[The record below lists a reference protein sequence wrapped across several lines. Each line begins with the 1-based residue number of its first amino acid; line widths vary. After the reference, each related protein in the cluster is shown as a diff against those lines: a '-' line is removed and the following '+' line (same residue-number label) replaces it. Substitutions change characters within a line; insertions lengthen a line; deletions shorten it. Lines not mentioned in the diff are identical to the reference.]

1 MLDNFDVEVLK
12 SNGYTTVYD
21 LFMGIKKDNYKM
33 YRGKFNW
40 EGDNSTIQGIY
51 PKKVKLWHHTFSEI
65 ILQSS
70 KYSSNI
76 NEIIVRITLFHCN
89 KERCR
94 HTGFD
99 GWSRLNKSYSN

>member
-21 LFMGIKKDNYKM
+21 LFMGIKKDSYKM

-51 PKKVKLWHHTFSEI
+51 PKKVKL
-65 ILQSS
+65 
-70 KYSSNI
+70 
-76 NEIIVRITLFHCN
+76 
-89 KERCR
+89 
-94 HTGFD
+94 
-99 GWSRLNKSYSN
+99 

>member
-51 PKKVKLWHHTFSEI
+51 PKK
-65 ILQSS
+65 S
-70 KYSSNI
+70 K
-76 NEIIVRITLFHCN
+76 TL
-89 KERCR
+89 
-94 HTGFD
+94 T
-99 GWSRLNKSYSN
+99 SYFFRNYPSKQQVFQ

>member
-40 EGDNSTIQGIY
+40 EGDNSTVQGIH
-51 PKKVKLWHHTFSEI
+51 PKKVKL
-65 ILQSS
+65 
-70 KYSSNI
+70 
-76 NEIIVRITLFHCN
+76 
-89 KERCR
+89 
-94 HTGFD
+94 
-99 GWSRLNKSYSN
+99 